1 MTGVNIKHDYLSYDQ
16 SRAIA
21 DHINALG
28 DCTIYR
34 YGSTA
39 AYNGGEHLG
48 EIPQLF
54 KDTFTTFTYNSV
66 TIRTYY
72 PGQGIDY
79 HIDNDKAGQLI
90 RIYSMLSEATMNLRL
105 PKAKTAEMQ
114 IVLYPNS
121 ILSLSGDARWQYEHQ
136 ILPVK
141 EKRVSIVFRNC

>member
-1 MTGVNIKHDYLSYDQ
+1 MTGVQIHHDYLSYDQ

-28 DCTIYR
+28 NSTIYR
-34 YGSTA
+34 YGSLL
-39 AYNGGEHLG
+39 AYHGGEHLG

-54 KDTFTTFTYNSV
+54 IDIFKDIDYNSL

-79 HIDNDKAGQLI
+79 HIDNDKAGQMI

-105 PKAKTAEMQ
+105 PKAKTAEIQ

-121 ILSLSGDARWQYEHQ
+121 ILTLSGDARWQYEHQ

>member
-1 MTGVNIKHDYLSYDQ
+1 MRGVQIQHDYLTYDQ

-28 DCTIYR
+28 DSTIYR
-34 YGSTA
+34 YGNTA

-54 KDTFTTFTYNSV
+54 IDTFKDIDFNSL

-72 PGQGIDY
+72 PGRGIEY
-79 HIDNDKAGQLI
+79 HIDNDKAGQMI
-90 RIYSMLSEATMNLRL
+90 RIYSMLAEATMNLRL
-105 PKAKTAEMQ
+105 PKAKTVEMQ

-121 ILSLSGDARWQYEHQ
+121 LLTLSGEARWQYEHQ

-141 EKRVSIVFRNC
+141 EKRVSLVFRNC

>member
-1 MTGVNIKHDYLSYDQ
+1 MTGIHIKQDYLSYDQ
-16 SRAIA
+16 IRAIA

-28 DCTIYR
+28 DSTIYR

-39 AYNGGEHLG
+39 AYNGGEYLG
-48 EIPQLF
+48 DIPQLI
-54 KDTFTTFTYNSV
+54 KDTFKDIDFNSL

-72 PGQGIDY
+72 PGKGIGY
-79 HIDNDKAGQLI
+79 HIDNDKAGEVI
-90 RIYSMLSEATMNLRL
+90 TIYSMLAEATMNLRL

-121 ILSLSGDARWQYEHQ
+121 LLTLSGEARWQYEHQ

-141 EKRVSIVFRNC
+141 EKRVSLVFRNC